1 MRMRHAPF
9 PDSEAAT
16 RTQLARKGGRRARAE
31 EKSGSV
37 RLPGWT
43 GRASEPR
50 NLGGG
55 LMKGGTS
62 GAVTRSKKR
71 SWGWQPGILR
81 ASRYLHR
88 RHSLSAFTSWST
100 SPGSLKRF
108 SCDSRM
114 RAGSPPLSTR
124 NKSRSSTIV
133 PSPGPT
139 LTEGRFVPQQP
150 PCDCRTAP
158 AR

>member
-1 MRMRHAPF
+1 MGRSGP
-9 PDSEAAT
+9 PGGQG
-16 RTQLARKGGRRARAE
+16 QLR
-31 EKSGSV
+31 SH
-37 RLPGWT
+37 
-43 GRASEPR
+43 R

-62 GAVTRSKKR
+62 GAVTRSKQR
-71 SWGWQPGILR
+71 SCGWHPGILR

-124 NKSRSSTIV
+124 NKSDHKQRGQGWAVVNLCNYYLKPGTKVGGQKSSIC
-133 PSPGPT
+133 GA
-139 LTEGRFVPQQP
+139 LTTKKFLSFQLFLG
-150 PCDCRTAP
+150 
-158 AR
+158 